1 MKKKE
6 NPFDL
11 KFIDELA
18 KKYPNPEDIFGK
30 DGLFKQ
36 LQKALLERM
45 LNGELTT
52 ELGYEKHSSDGDNT
66 GNSRNGYSEKTLKG
80 EHGELTISVPR
91 DRNGEFEP
99 KIITKNQTRLNGL
112 DEKIIS
118 LYARG
123 MTTRDIQEQLK
134 DLYDVEIS
142 ATMISNV
149 TNEVMD
155 EVKAWQSR
163 PLDRVYPIVFLDA
176 LVINLSSG

>member
-6 NPFDL
+6 NQLDP

-18 KKYPNPEDIFGK
+18 KKYTNPEDIFGK
-30 DGLFKQ
+30 GGLFKQ
-36 LQKALLERM
+36 IQKALLERM
-45 LNGELTT
+45 LSGELTT
-52 ELGYEKHSSDGDNT
+52 ELGYEKNSSDGNNT

-99 KIITKNQTRLNGL
+99 KIIAKNQTRLNGL

-142 ATMISNV
+142 ASMISNV
-149 TNEVMD
+149 TNEVID
-155 EVKAWQSR
+155 EVKTWQSR
-163 PLDRVYPIVFLDA
+163 PLDKTYPIVFLDA
-176 LVINLSSG
+176 LVIKIQ